1 MSSRS
6 LAVGLESLFTGYPG
20 SAGFSPDLTA
30 MMAGPPG
37 SVTAEIQPQDR
48 LALGSPSLNESWR
61 AMMRPPV
68 GMKLMFSRR
77 GDLIGRPGVAHPDER
92 SSRDQRLFDNYPR
105 LIAVFH
111 ARGRS
116 AQTRRLPRRAWI
128 AGAISVPLLSP
139 PYHRPGR
146 LKKFR

>member
-20 SAGFSPDLTA
+20 SAGLSPDLTA
-30 MMAGPPG
+30 VMAGPPG

-68 GMKLMFSRR
+68 GMKLRFNRH
-77 GDLIGRPGVAHPDER
+77 GDLIGGPGVAHPDER
-92 SSRDQRLFDNYPR
+92 SSSKPPFTISTR
-105 LIAVFH
+105 H
-111 ARGRS
+111 RG
-116 AQTRRLPRRAWI
+116 
-128 AGAISVPLLSP
+128 
-139 PYHRPGR
+139 
-146 LKKFR
+146 